1 MFDLCLWFLAGEWC
15 MQRWQRCMMVLLGL
29 CTYIDRIYISCA
41 VSITLCIDDIP
52 RIWDNSLVAQGVE
65 DCFVRVIKWYWSIGS
80 SAGMERL
87 CCLMMF
93 LLIAIDSK
101 MNQGRL
107 IPISIIF
114 IVYLSYSTGTWVRS
128 ILLALIMI
136 YIIDWKEEASIS
148 LWRMA
153 EEKVENV

>member
-1 MFDLCLWFLAGEWC
+1 MEW
-15 MQRWQRCMMVLLGL
+15 L
-29 CTYIDRIYISCA
+29 
-41 VSITLCIDDIP
+41 
-52 RIWDNSLVAQGVE
+52 
-65 DCFVRVIKWYWSIGS
+65 F
-80 SAGMERL
+80 
-87 CCLMMF
+87 CLMMF

-136 YIIDWKEEASIS
+136 YIIDWKEETSIS

-153 EEKVENV
+153 EEKVEHRTLGA